1 MSRGRLLLTVSSL
14 AAGLALAAGPH
25 AAFAAGSVVERPTSG
40 GAFGYSAPEAAP
52 YVGLRAVVHYV
63 ASGPEAP
70 PLNDDDLDGYPDY
83 VEQVS
88 QAADTSLAYYQQ
100 HGFKLPRPD
109 AAGPDAKPDIYID
122 SLPPGTFGLTFAPS
136 TAEGGTFVI
145 VTPRLDPS
153 KPRAFGGLSTTVAHE
168 LAHVV
173 QYSYVVS
180 GRLPIWAAEG
190 SAVGLSMLVY
200 PAIEDVVATDYLDE
214 WLRTPWLP
222 LYDERFSCAHC
233 YGGAWWWLYLSGL
246 HRGILPRYFAQLE
259 ADDKAGK
266 QTTWIGV
273 SQLDVA
279 LRASGAGTLAH
290 IFSRFSL
297 GLYRRGLSLGLAL
310 KLNATTTPRATH
322 VLGIDGLSA
331 HYIAVHVPARARGVV
346 VAVPFA
352 HGPAPSVTM
361 IVGGPKGRRVVGK
374 QVRPGKGVLI
384 STVFRNAA
392 ERRRIILVVT
402 SGHFRGVDYQLGYA
416 AVGPHG
422 RLPGWIAF

>member
-14 AAGLALAAGPH
+14 AGALALAAGPH
-25 AAFAAGSVVERPTSG
+25 AAFAAGPVVERPTSG
-40 GAFGYSAPEAAP
+40 GTFGYSAPEAAP

-70 PLNDDDLDGYPDY
+70 PLNDDDSDGYPDY

-88 QAADTSLAYYQQ
+88 QAADTALAYYQQ
-100 HGFKLPRPD
+100 HGFKLPLPD
-109 AAGPDAKPDIYID
+109 TAGPDAKPDIYID
-122 SLPPGTFGLTFAPS
+122 SLPPGTFGLTFAPAN
-136 TAEGGTFVI
+136 AEGGTFVI

-153 KPRAFGGLSTTVAHE
+153 KPRAFGGLSPTVAHE

-180 GRLPIWAAEG
+180 GRLPVWAAEG
-190 SAVGLSMLVY
+190 SAVGLSMLVF
-200 PAIEDVVATDYLDE
+200 PAIEDVVATDYLDG

-266 QTTWIGV
+266 QSTRIGV
-273 SQLDVA
+273 SQLDAA
-279 LRASGAGTLAH
+279 LRASGAGTLSH
-290 IFSRFSL
+290 VFGRFSL

-310 KLNATTTPRATH
+310 KLNATTTPHATRG
-322 VLGIDGLSA
+322 LRIDGLSA
-331 HYIAVHVPARARGVV
+331 HYITVHVPARARGVV

-392 ERRRIILVVT
+392 ERRRIVLVVT
-402 SGHFRGVDYQLGYA
+402 SGHFHGVDYQLGFA